1 MGRIGKIKR
10 NLILEANRK
19 ILNEQATPPA
29 GARLNLFCTNN
40 RLNDSTRETDLTASQ
55 EQDLPNGVKRLYL
68 TRSGEVLDKVAGDAG
83 EEGSFTLDIT
93 PVSVV
98 GDKFSGEFDATADN
112 IVLITFSGPRQG
124 VPYFC
129 ALDAGTDQAW
139 ANYFNTF

>member
-1 MGRIGKIKR
+1 MS
-10 NLILEANRK
+10 
-19 ILNEQATPPA
+19 
-29 GARLNLFCTNN
+29 RLCERLFLSRT
-40 RLNDSTRETDLTASQ
+40 S
-55 EQDLPNGVKRLYL
+55 
-68 TRSGEVLDKVAGDAG
+68 EVLDNVAGDAG
-83 EEGSFTLDIT
+83 DEGSFTLDIT